1 MRIFLF
7 FNIFVDSPSSILSV
21 EQQSIILAAIEDL
34 ETVAPRVF
42 AAVQEFF
49 YECLNEYIFEKTGET
64 RKSLQKSASGLTA
77 SSSFSIVGSEMKVD
91 SVSNT
96 SKNGKDSGA
105 PLVPRPDTT
114 REYATKSIQ
123 RGWDWRAGLA
133 ESEAGEDEV
142 KPENK
147 VLRILR
153 LRLAKGMVWR

>member
-1 MRIFLF
+1 MVSLENFIIESLSTCV
-7 FNIFVDSPSSILSV
+7 VDSPSPLLSV

-42 AAVQEFF
+42 AAVQESF

-64 RKSLQKSASGLTA
+64 RKGGSGLQKSASGA
-77 SSSFSIVGSEMKVD
+77 
-91 SVSNT
+91 
-96 SKNGKDSGA
+96 
-105 PLVPRPDTT
+105 LVPRPDTT
-114 REYATKSIQ
+114 REYARPIQ

-133 ESEAGEDEV
+133 ESGSEEDEI

>member
-1 MRIFLF
+1 M
-7 FNIFVDSPSSILSV
+7 
-21 EQQSIILAAIEDL
+21 
-34 ETVAPRVF
+34 
-42 AAVQEFF
+42 
-49 YECLNEYIFEKTGET
+49 
-64 RKSLQKSASGLTA
+64 
-77 SSSFSIVGSEMKVD
+77 VD

-105 PLVPRPDTT
+105 SLVPRPDTT